1 MDGGWALA
9 PNSEADD
16 TQARVVEAKES
27 PVEPSPPNATDTAER
42 LTLYRYVTAENA
54 AEYLQ
59 LMRLFTETLLT
70 DLSAAEAHEAL
81 LRTVPGI
88 ALSVDDIEHRCRQ
101 LVTWGNLVPSVR
113 DARVATVSEWLR
125 SRSRYQAS
133 KLGGR
138 VHRQVDDVLRA
149 SDGAREIARELLG
162 GTVQT
167 LERILAHLDSKPVDG
182 DALASDVTTVFNN
195 QRLFA
200 ESATDFYAFVQGRIS
215 RYDLGGPEYAAFK
228 TMLLT
233 YVDLISADVARHAPA
248 VAALLEQIEER
259 LDVVLTTLDAL
270 PGLPGDEQTERSPG
284 RTRADWEELTAW
296 YTGRRGRS
304 GPTQL
309 RAAADQALG
318 QLIANAKRMLA
329 AAGTGVSRRADL
341 LRLAVWFDEA
351 DTATAH
357 RIFDAAFGAYPA
369 RHLLGGPDE
378 DSGRAGAT
386 TSWWDSDP
394 VDVPLSLRE
403 RGDRTA
409 RGRTSRVPDP
419 GLDRERLLAE
429 AQAEADHK
437 RAAAAELAAAG
448 SLNGAHLS
456 PAAREL
462 LLDRLADLIAID
474 QVLVGPATSTDTD
487 VDLII
492 TATPVAGTKTVV
504 HCSDGD
510 LTVHDLE
517 VRADPAGT
525 GANTVTHGPDGVGH
539 QVWTET
545 TA

>member
-1 MDGGWALA
+1 MAQ
-9 PNSEADD
+9 NSGADY
-16 TQARVVEAKES
+16 TQDRVVEAG
-27 PVEPSPPNATDTAER
+27 EPPTEASPPDTADTAER
-42 LTLYRYVTAENA
+42 LALYRYVTAENA

-59 LMRLFTETLLT
+59 LMRLFTETLLN

-81 LRTVPGI
+81 LRTVPGT
-88 ALSVDDIEHRCRQ
+88 ALSVEDIEHRCRQ

-149 SDGAREIARELLG
+149 SAGAREIARELLG

-167 LERILAHLDSKPVDG
+167 LERILAYLDATPVDG
-182 DALASDVTTVFNN
+182 DALAGDVTTVFNN

-259 LDVVLTTLDAL
+259 LDMVLATLDSL
-270 PGLPGDEQTERSPG
+270 PGLTGDEQAERSPG

-351 DTATAH
+351 DTANAH

-386 TSWWDSDP
+386 TTWWDSDP

-409 RGRTSRVPDP
+409 RGRASRVPDP

-429 AQAEADHK
+429 AQAEAEHK
-437 RAAAAELAAAG
+437 RAAAAELAAAAN
-448 SLNGAHLS
+448 LNGAHLS

-474 QVLVGPATSTDTD
+474 QVLDGPATSTDTD
-487 VDLII
+487 VNLII
-492 TATPVAGTKTVV
+492 TATPVAGTNTVV
-504 HCSDGD
+504 HCSDGN

-517 VRADPAGT
+517 LRADLADT
-525 GANTVTHGPDGVGH
+525 GANTVTDGPEGVGNH
-539 QVWTET
+539 VWTET

>member
-1 MDGGWALA
+1 MPVAQ
-9 PNSEADD
+9 NSGADD
-16 TQARVVEAKES
+16 TPKRVVDAAD
-27 PVEPSPPNATDTAER
+27 PSPRTSPSDTAETAER
-42 LTLYRYVTAENA
+42 LMLYRYVSAENA

-81 LRTVPGI
+81 LRNAPST
-88 ALSVDDIEHRCRQ
+88 ALTVDDIEHRCRQ

-113 DARVATVSEWLR
+113 DARVATVGEWLR

-149 SDGAREIARELLG
+149 SDGAREVARELLG

-167 LERILAHLDSKPVDG
+167 LERILAHLDGTPVDG
-182 DALASDVTTVFNN
+182 DALAGDVTTVFNN

-248 VAALLEQIEER
+248 VAALLEQIEGR
-259 LDVVLTTLDAL
+259 LDLLLATLDSL
-270 PGLPGDEQTERSPG
+270 PGLTGTDEQTERSPG

-394 VDVPLSLRE
+394 VDVPLALRE

-448 SLNGAHLS
+448 NLDGAHLS

-474 QVLVGPATSTDTD
+474 QLLEGPATSTDTD
-487 VDLII
+487 ANLIV
-492 TATPVAGTKTVV
+492 TATPVAGAYTVV

-517 VRADPAGT
+517 LRADPADT
-525 GANTVTHGPDGVGH
+525 GANAVINGPDGVGNH
-539 QVWTET
+539 GGTET

>member
-1 MDGGWALA
+1 MPVTLNG
-9 PNSEADD
+9 EADE
-16 TQARVVEAKES
+16 TQDRVLEAGELPTES
-27 PVEPSPPNATDTAER
+27 SPPDTAVTPER
-42 LTLYRYVTAENA
+42 LGLYRYVTAENA
-54 AEYLQ
+54 AECLQ
-59 LMRLFTETLLT
+59 LMRLFTETLLS

-81 LRTVPGI
+81 LRSMPGT
-88 ALSVDDIEHRCRQ
+88 AQSVDDIEHRCRQ
-101 LVTWGNLVPSVR
+101 LVSWGNLVPSVR

-138 VHRQVDDVLRA
+138 VHRQVGDVLRA

-167 LERILAHLDSKPVDG
+167 LERILAHLDATPIDG
-182 DALASDVTTVFNN
+182 DALAGDVTTVFNN

-200 ESATDFYAFVQGRIS
+200 DSATDFYAFVQGRIS

-228 TMLLT
+228 KMLLT

-248 VAALLEQIEER
+248 VAALLEQIEDR
-259 LDVVLTTLDAL
+259 LELVLSTLDSL
-270 PGLPGDEQTERSPG
+270 PGLTGDEQTERSPG

-369 RHLLGGPDE
+369 RHLLGGPHE
-378 DSGRAGAT
+378 GSGRAGAT

-409 RGRTSRVPDP
+409 RGRASRVPDP

-429 AQAEADHK
+429 AQDEADRK
-437 RAAAAELAAAG
+437 RAAGAELAAAG
-448 SLNGAHLS
+448 NLNGAHLS

-462 LLDRLADLIAID
+462 LLDRLADLIAIN
-474 QVLVGPATSTDTD
+474 QVLSGPATSTDTD
-487 VDLII
+487 ANLIL
-492 TATPVAGTKTVV
+492 TATPIAGTKTVV

-510 LTVHDLE
+510 LTVHALE
-517 VRADPAGT
+517 LRADPAVT
-525 GANTVTHGPDGVGH
+525 ASTTVVYIDGPDGVGNH
-539 QVWTET
+539 EWTET

>member
-1 MDGGWALA
+1 MVQDSDAEQLI
-9 PNSEADD
+9 ADP
-16 TQARVVEAKES
+16 TV
-27 PVEPSPPNATDTAER
+27 PPNTEEVAER
-42 LTLYRYVTAENA
+42 LNLYRYLNA
-54 AEYLQ
+54 DNAGEYLQ

-70 DLSAAEAHEAL
+70 DLSASEAHEAL
-81 LRTVPGI
+81 VRAVPD
-88 ALSVDDIEHRCRQ
+88 LTLTVDDIENRCRQ
-101 LVTWGNLVPSVR
+101 LVLWGNLVPSVR

-125 SRSRYQAS
+125 SRSRYQVS

-138 VHRQVDDVLRA
+138 VHRQVDEVVRA
-149 SDGAREIARELLG
+149 SEGAREVARELLG

-167 LERILAHLDSKPVDG
+167 LQRILGHLDVRPVDA
-182 DALASDVTTVFNN
+182 DALAGDVTTVFNN

-200 ESATDFYAFVQGRIS
+200 ESATDFYAFVQSRVS

-248 VAALLEQIEER
+248 VAALLEEIEGR
-259 LDVVLTTLDAL
+259 VDLLLATLDSM
-270 PGLPGDEQTERSPG
+270 PGLASAAGQPTERSPG
-284 RTRADWEELTAW
+284 RSREDWADLTAW

-304 GPTQL
+304 GPVQL

-351 DTATAH
+351 DAPTAH
-357 RIFDAAFGAYPA
+357 RLFDAAFGAYPA
-369 RHLLGGPDE
+369 RHLLGGPNE

-394 VDVPLSLRE
+394 VDIPLSLRE
-403 RGDRTA
+403 RGDRIA
-409 RGRTSRVPDP
+409 RGRASRVPDP

-429 AQAEADHK
+429 AQEELDRK

-448 SLNGAHLS
+448 DLDGARLT

-462 LLDRLADLIAID
+462 LLDRLSDLIAID
-474 QVLVGPATSTDTD
+474 QALGGPATSTDTD
-487 VDLII
+487 ANLVV
-492 TATPVAGTKTVV
+492 TATPIAGRRTVI
-504 HCSDGD
+504 HCADGD

-517 VRADPAGT
+517 LRADPASASTDYT
-525 GANTVTHGPDGVGH
+525 GANASGHGADARPVRE
-539 QVWTET
+539 ET